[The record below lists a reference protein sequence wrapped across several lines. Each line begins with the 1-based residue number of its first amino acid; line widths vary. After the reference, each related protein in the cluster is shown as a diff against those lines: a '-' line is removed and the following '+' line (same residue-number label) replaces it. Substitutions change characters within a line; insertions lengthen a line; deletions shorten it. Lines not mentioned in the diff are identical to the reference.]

1 MTDQIA
7 LVVKGLRAGKARGL
21 FDDKAFRADLR
32 RINQKTALAMKRSF
46 QKTTRTWERAVDF
59 HQITESAP
67 DPTVLVYTT
76 DAVYGYVSGG
86 TRVRRAL
93 MSPDFS
99 PKTRP
104 GALDSR
110 PGSGGV
116 VFVSR
121 KLNLPGIEAR
131 RFPELVEAKHRKPYQ
146 RDVEHALARALARR
160 R

>member
-1 MTDQIA
+1 MADQIA
-7 LVVKGLRAGKARGL
+7 LVVKKIRAGSARGL
-21 FDDKAFRADLR
+21 FDDRAFMADLR
-32 RINQKTALAMKRSF
+32 RINKKTAKAMKRSF
-46 QKTTRTWERAVDF
+46 ARTTRTWEHAVQF
-59 HQITESAP
+59 RQLTESQP
-67 DPTVLVYTT
+67 NPTVLVYTT
-76 DAVYGYVSGG
+76 DPIYGYVSGG

-121 KLNLPGIEAR
+121 KLSLPGIEAR
-131 RFPELVEAKHRKPYQ
+131 RFPELVEEKHRKPYQ
-146 RDVEHALARALARR
+146 REVEQAIKRALERR

>member
-1 MTDQIA
+1 MADQIA
-7 LVVKGLRAGKARGL
+7 LVVKHIRAGKARGL
-21 FDDKAFRADLR
+21 FDDRAFRADLR
-32 RINQKTALAMKRSF
+32 RINQATARAMKRSF
-46 QKTTRTWERAVDF
+46 ARTTRTWEHAVDF
-59 HQITESAP
+59 HQLTELEP

-104 GALDSR
+104 GVLDSR
-110 PGSGGV
+110 PGRGGV
-116 VFVSR
+116 VVVSR
-121 KLNLPGIEAR
+121 KLALPGIQAR
-131 RFPELVEAKHRKPYQ
+131 RFPELVEEKHKKPYQ
-146 RDVEHALARALARR
+146 RDVERAISRALERR

>member
-1 MTDQIA
+1 MADQIA
-7 LVVKGLRAGKARGL
+7 LVVKHIRAGKARGL
-21 FDDKAFRADLR
+21 FDDRAFRADLR
-32 RINQKTALAMKRSF
+32 RINQKTAQAMKRSF
-46 QKTTRTWERAVDF
+46 ERTTRTWEHEVDF
-59 HQITESAP
+59 HQMTEMEP

-104 GALDSR
+104 GVLDSR
-110 PGSGGV
+110 PGAGGV

-121 KLNLPGIEAR
+121 KLNLPGIQAR
-131 RFPELVEAKHRKPYQ
+131 RFPELVEEKHKKAYQ
-146 RDVEHALARALARR
+146 RDVEGALSRALERR

>member
-1 MTDQIA
+1 MADQIA
-7 LVVKGLRAGKARGL
+7 LVVKSIRAGGARGL
-21 FDDKAFRADLR
+21 FDDKVFRADLR
-32 RINQKTALAMKRSF
+32 RINQKTARAMKRSF
-46 QKTTRTWERAVDF
+46 ARTTRTWEHAVDF
-59 HQITESAP
+59 HQLTESQP
-67 DPTVLVYTT
+67 EPTVLVYTT
-76 DAVYGYVSGG
+76 DRVYGYVSGG

-104 GALDSR
+104 GVLDSR

-121 KLNLPGIEAR
+121 KLNRPGIQAR
-131 RFPELVEAKHRKPYQ
+131 RFPELVEVRHKKPYQ
-146 RDVEHALARALARR
+146 REVEQALTRALQRR